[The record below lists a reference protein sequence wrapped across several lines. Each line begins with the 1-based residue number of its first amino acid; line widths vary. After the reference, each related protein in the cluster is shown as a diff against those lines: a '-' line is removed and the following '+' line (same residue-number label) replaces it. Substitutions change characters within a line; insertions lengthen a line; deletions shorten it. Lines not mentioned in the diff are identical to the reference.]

1 MQRIGHCCVNGD
13 HDNRLPN
20 TSNIAFD
27 HLDSEAILTNMDR
40 AGIAASSGSACTAGS
55 TMPSHV
61 LKAMRVPA
69 SALQGVVRFSLSRE
83 TTSEEIDRVLETMPQ
98 IIQKLRAMSPYWAEP
113 SAQADELATSGV

>member
-1 MQRIGHCCVNGD
+1 
-13 HDNRLPN
+13 
-20 TSNIAFD
+20 
-27 HLDSEAILTNMDR
+27 
-40 AGIAASSGSACTAGS
+40 
-55 TMPSHV
+55 MPSHV